1 MAEGEKTVVS
11 NRRARKEYEVLET
24 HEAGMVLTGTEVKAL
39 RSGTANLKDAYA
51 TVEDGELWLL
61 NMHIGHYPQASQQ
74 FQHEPERRRKLLMH
88 RREVDRLLGRVI
100 ERGLTLVPLRVYF
113 RRGRA
118 KVEIAVARGKRAHDK
133 RDQLR
138 KDAANREIEQ
148 EMRRR
153 R

>member
-24 HEAGMVLTGTEVKAL
+24 HEAGMMLTGTEVKAL

-61 NMHIGHYPQASQQ
+61 NMHIGHYPQAAQK

-88 RREVDRLLGRVI
+88 RREIDRLLGRVI

-113 RRGRA
+113 RKGRA

-138 KDAANREIEQ
+138 KDAAHREIEQ